1 MLLIVFVKNSIPG
14 KVKTRIAKDIGDEKA
29 MELYNIL
36 KAHTADISAQAD
48 ADKWVFYADYIENN
62 DFFNESLFDKKL
74 QADAEFGMRMQT
86 AFDEGFAVGHDK
98 IVLICSDCY
107 ELNSDHIR
115 EAFRLLDHKEAV
127 LGPAFDGG
135 YYLIGL
141 RKMYSVLFDEKS
153 WSTNSV
159 LSDTIED
166 LNSLEISYD
175 LLEPLSDID
184 LAADIP
190 NDLRTKLNI

>member
-190 NDLRTKLNI
+190 NNLRTKLNI

>member
-107 ELNSDHIR
+107 ELNSAHIR

>member
-48 ADKWVFYADYIENN
+48 ADKLFFYADYIENN

>member
-36 KAHTADISAQAD
+36 KAHTAEISAQAD

>member
-175 LLEPLSDID
+175 MLEPLSDID

>member
-1 MLLIVFVKNSIPG
+1 MVLLRKHCAIG
-14 KVKTRIAKDIGDEKA
+14 LAKDIGDEKA

>member
-190 NDLRTKLNI
+190 NGLRTKLNI

>member
-107 ELNSDHIR
+107 ELNSYHIR

>member
-48 ADKWVFYADYIENN
+48 ADKWVFYADYVENN

-190 NDLRTKLNI
+190 NDLRIKLNI

>member
-1 MLLIVFVKNSIPG
+1 MLLIIFVKNSVLG
-14 KVKTRIAKDIGDEKA
+14 KVKTRIANEIGDEKA
-29 MELYNIL
+29 LELYNCL
-36 KAHTADISAQAD
+36 KQHTAEISSLD
-48 ADKWVFYADYIENN
+48 EVEKWVFYADFIEQH
-62 DFFNESLFDKKL
+62 DFFSESVFVKKQ
-74 QADAEFGMRMQT
+74 QADQEFGMRLQA
-86 AFDEGFAVGHDK
+86 AFDEGFAAGHDK

-107 ELNSDHIR
+107 ELNSAHIR

>member
-107 ELNSDHIR
+107 ELNSAHIR

-190 NDLRTKLNI
+190 NVLRTKLNL

>member
-115 EAFRLLDHKEAV
+115 EAFRSLDHKEAV